1 MRRMK
6 WGKGT
11 VSCGLCHALG
21 HNIRSCPML
30 EEVAAEA
37 KLAQEHKKE
46 DFTIAN
52 APSYKFYPWQHARAL
67 WEKEKRGNRKPKP
80 KSTKP
85 RKCSFCKM
93 EGHTK
98 RNCSFK
104 TEVKDI
110 FYEANAIWRA
120 AFMRK
125 AKEVGIGPG
134 ALIKIKRFQAYSG
147 TTMGWKVYKDVISLV
162 TGANWDELT
171 FMNSYGLH
179 WQYQSLWY
187 IQHHLAL
194 PDEAIEVKIGQPE
207 LKQFFGNLF
216 FADNLHHKTIK
227 SIEVVNKANI
237 PLDDDWVNN
246 KSVKELDWLVDQH
259 SLGELESEL
268 AILPWAIKIIKKGAH
283 V

>member
-179 WQYQSLWY
+179 WQYQSLWFVE
-187 IQHHLAL
+187 HHLAL
-194 PDEAIEVKIGQPE
+194 PQNDVQVKIGQPE
-207 LKQFFGNLF
+207 LKQFFGPLF
-216 FADNLHHKTIK
+216 YADATRHTYVKN
-227 SIEVVNKANI
+227 IEVVNKAPI
-237 PLDDDWVNN
+237 SLDDAWVYN
-246 KSVKELDWLVDQH
+246 KEVKELDWLIAQH
-259 SLGELESEL
+259 SLHELESDYSIIPL
-268 AILPWAIKIIKKGAH
+268 VKDIIKNGICP
-283 V
+283 